1 MLLNTLAFVGA
12 VVVVIAALAVL
23 LFAIE
28 FENNE
33 EYAIFKMFGFGVI
46 VARSKQLQENLN
58 KLRKTS
64 NKRVFITAPR
74 ALNKIWNIGG
84 EK

>member
-28 FENNE
+28 FENND
-33 EYAIFKMFGFGVI
+33 EYAILKMFGFGVI
-46 VARSKQLQENLN
+46 IARSNQLQSNLN
-58 KLRKTS
+58 MLRKTRA
-64 NKRVFITAPR
+64 KRVFITAP
-74 ALNKIWNIGG
+74 AWFNKICNIGG